1 MDNQMVWLTAGWVV
15 AAVFFVV
22 ALFFFGALFR
32 AAGDVVKIR
41 KEKAGL
47 QAEVVKHRRW
57 LADAEAIR
65 SDLRK
70 DLANARA
77 LLDAVEKE
85 KNTRIA
91 ELEAS
96 LAGMDKLC
104 EANRKDWVDARNR
117 CGVLEVELAGQKDI
131 ASGLVSQ
138 IAKQAQEEK
147 ALREALARQ
156 EVDWVAARD
165 RVVVLRGELAQMKE
179 SLREE
184 FDRASLA
191 ESALKAAR
199 DEGAEVKRLVERL
212 HQAIAERD
220 QAVLALKDECQTY
233 ARLMT
238 DLKGK
243 LDFASGGMAQARDA
257 IGVAMEAY
265 NRPILSEADETA

>member
-1 MDNQMVWLTAGWVV
+1 MAIVAVVV
-15 AAVFFVV
+15 AVVFMVLTGVACGLLLKAVGEVMQ
-22 ALFFFGALFR
+22 L
-32 AAGDVVKIR
+32 R

-47 QAEVVKHRRW
+47 QAEVAKHRRW
-57 LADAEAIR
+57 LADAEEIR
-65 SDLRK
+65 EGRRK
-70 DLANARA
+70 DLVNARD

-85 KNTRIA
+85 KNARIA

-104 EANRKDWVDARNR
+104 EANRQDWVAARNR

-131 ASGLVSQ
+131 ARGLVSQ